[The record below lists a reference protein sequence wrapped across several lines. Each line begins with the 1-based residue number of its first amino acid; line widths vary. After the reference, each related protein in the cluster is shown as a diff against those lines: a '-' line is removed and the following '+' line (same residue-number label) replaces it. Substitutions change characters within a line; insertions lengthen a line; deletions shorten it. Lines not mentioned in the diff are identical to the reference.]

1 MTATTAYV
9 LAALNGTA
17 FYVLGSCLT
26 VLAIVVTAIG
36 LRGSEK
42 FPSRAAMRAGVALF
56 AVLVVATAYFAVA
69 YSVDEQ
75 EHREAEL
82 AAEESEEGATELP
95 GGGEVPTPDAGQA
108 EGTPPGE
115 SPAPQTTPPAAK
127 GPGGTIALAADPT
140 QIAYDKTSLTS
151 KPGQVTI
158 DFDNPAQIA
167 HDVAVEQGGQELAKS
182 DLITNSETSVSADLG
197 AGEYVF
203 YCSVPG
209 HREAGMQGT
218 LTVK

>member
-1 MTATTAYV
+1 LNGITAY
-9 LAALNGTA
+9 LFAALSETA

-26 VLAIVVTAIG
+26 ILALAVTAAG
-36 LRGSEK
+36 LRNSEG
-42 FPSRAAMRAGVALF
+42 FPTRVAARAGIALF
-56 AVLVVATAYFAVA
+56 AILVLGTAAFAIA
-69 YSVDEQ
+69 YSEDEQ

-82 AAEESEEGATELP
+82 AAEEAEEGGTELP
-95 GGGEVPTPDAGQA
+95 AGGEVPTPDAAQA

-115 SPAPQTTPPAAK
+115 QPSPQTTPPEGG
-127 GPGGTIALAADPT
+127 GPGGTITLAADPT
-140 QIAYDKTSLTS
+140 QLAYDKKSVSS

-158 DFDNPAQIA
+158 EFDNPAPID
-167 HDVAVEQGGQELAKS
+167 HDVAVEKDGQQVAKS
-182 DLITNSETSVSADLG
+182 DLVASGKTSVTAELVPG
-197 AGEYVF
+197 KYVF